1 MHYVSATTGEGIGE
15 LSTLL
20 QTCTSVLVGHSGVG
34 KSSLIKVLVP
44 GALPR
49 IGQISRAH
57 DKGQHTTTHTELYQL
72 GIAGVIIDSPGIR
85 EFGLKSV
92 DAQQLA
98 HGFREFT
105 PYIDQCKFR
114 NCTHTND
121 PGCAIRQAVEDGK
134 ISSARVQSYCA
145 ILESFQVEAR

>member
-1 MHYVSATTGEGIGE
+1 ME
-15 LSTLL
+15 
-20 QTCTSVLVGHSGVG
+20 
-34 KSSLIKVLVP
+34 K
-44 GALPR
+44 ALE
-49 IGQISRAH
+49 IAKEAGW
-57 DKGQHTTTHTELYQL
+57 DTELYQL

-121 PGCAIRQAVEDGK
+121 PGCAIRQAVDDGK
-134 ISSARVQSYCA
+134 ISSARVESYCA
-145 ILESFQVEAR
+145 ILESFQAEAR